1 MVDFNIRDALQRRF
15 NRQNINQAKINVQSS
30 AVNPDASGNNSTQN
44 LVKQVHSNI
53 INNIQQ
59 QMITPQ
65 TVRMNHLASVD
76 RSTYI
81 KNLLNLP
88 DNITDLL
95 ITFGNDKTEAQM
107 KEALKQNQQVLNNLN
122 NIIQQNQQR
131 LNLQEALQ
139 NQRSNFQQNQQNQ
152 IQQGQQNQGQNQNNN
167 IQQPNQ
173 PNQNVNNQPQV
184 QPPYVPPSDKNNN
197 SGDKVQQNQQQN
209 NQNQNGKQE
218 QNDIK
223 QPQQNRP
230 QQPSEAFDKTMQ
242 EQIKNNNNQ
251 NPPQQVGNNKPQGE
265 LNKPAQNPQ
274 QGQQGQIGKPNQ
286 NPQQPNLPNNNRPNV
301 PNQPTPPQPSVPN
314 RPNVPNRPMPPQPSV
329 PNRPNVPN
337 QPMPPQPSV
346 PNRPNVPNQPMPPQP
361 SVPNRPNVP
370 NQPMPPQPSVP
381 NRPNVPNQP
390 MPPQPSVPNRPNVPN
405 QPTPP
410 QPSVPNRPNVPNQP
424 MPPQPSVPNRPNV
437 PNQPMP
443 PQPSVPNRP
452 NVPNQPTP
460 PQPSVP
466 NRPNVPNQPMPP
478 QPNIPNISNRPS
490 HKPDGVTGGAANIND
505 SVINEP
511 EFSNPTPRPTPAHV
525 NHRLHSQLIND
536 ARFEHMSNLRDSVRN
551 HIRRPIELRPQAPTE
566 QLQEEVSQELK
577 QLQAQETAQ
586 IAQKQVAAKVLPS
599 KVNLSVLN
607 SQIQQHSKQALNNL
621 VLEMSTATRQG
632 ITDTR
637 PIQDTISLI
646 NSSISA
652 SSQDDTALAIKNL
665 MLLYLPWLPLE
676 EGVGFKLDVTTKKAE
691 PPKEDDTSIS
701 IMITTKNYG
710 NIGAE
715 INLLTTNSVD
725 IFITCDKTFPKEEL
739 LKRLNRDSKEHSMTA
754 SIGVEEIS
762 QQNSLEPDVQK
773 AKVNLSNV
781 TTINPYLL
789 LMSHS
794 FIRHAIEIDINTT
807 MYGQPVES

>member
-139 NQRSNFQQNQQNQ
+139 NQRNNFQQNQQNQ

-301 PNQPTPPQPSVPN
+301 SNQPTPPQPSVPNRPNVSNQPTPPQPSVPN
-314 RPNVPNRPMPPQPSV
+314 RPNVPNQLTPPQPSVPNRPNVSNQPTPPQSSV

-337 QPMPPQPSV
+337 QPMS
-346 PNRPNVPNQPMPPQP
+346 
-361 SVPNRPNVP
+361 
-370 NQPMPPQPSVP
+370 
-381 NRPNVPNQP
+381 
-390 MPPQPSVPNRPNVPN
+390 PQPSVPNRPNVPN

-410 QPSVPNRPNVPNQP
+410 QPSVPNRPNV
-424 MPPQPSVPNRPNV
+424 S
-437 PNQPMP
+437 
-443 PQPSVPNRP
+443 
-452 NVPNQPTP
+452 NQPTP

-466 NRPNVPNQPMPP
+466 NRPNVPNRPFPP

-599 KVNLSVLN
+599 RVNLSVLN

-739 LKRLNRDSKEHSMTA
+739 LKRLNHDSKEHSMTA

-807 MYGQPVES
+807 MYGQPVKS

>member
-30 AVNPDASGNNSTQN
+30 AVNPDASGNSSTQN

-53 INNIQQ
+53 INNLQQ
-59 QMITPQ
+59 QMIMPQ

-81 KNLLNLP
+81 KNLLKLP

-95 ITFGNDKTEAQM
+95 ITFGNDKSEAEM

-122 NIIQQNQQR
+122 NTIQQNQNR
-131 LNLQEALQ
+131 LNMQEALL
-139 NQRSNFQQNQQNQ
+139 NQRNNIQQNQQNQ

-197 SGDKVQQNQQQN
+197 SGDKVQQNPQQN

-223 QPQQNRP
+223 QPQQNRLP
-230 QQPSEAFDKTMQ
+230 NNPNEAFDKTLQ
-242 EQIKNNNNQ
+242 EQIKNNNNNQ
-251 NPPQQVGNNKPQGE
+251 QQVGNNNNNKPQGE
-265 LNKPAQNPQ
+265 IGKPAQNPQ
-274 QGQQGQIGKPNQ
+274 TGQQGQIGKPNQ
-286 NPQQPNLPNNNRPNV
+286 NPQQPNLPNNGNNKPNV
-301 PNQPTPPQPSVPN
+301 PNQPTQPQPN
-314 RPNVPNRPMPPQPSV
+314 V

-337 QPMPPQPSV
+337 QPLPPQQPNV
-346 PNRPNVPNQPMPPQP
+346 PNRPNVPNQPLPPQQP
-361 SVPNRPNVP
+361 NIPNRPNVP
-370 NQPMPPQPSVP
+370 NQPLPPQQPNIP

-390 MPPQPSVPNRPNVPN
+390 LPPQ
-405 QPTPP
+405 
-410 QPSVPNRPNVPNQP
+410 
-424 MPPQPSVPNRPNV
+424 
-437 PNQPMP
+437 
-443 PQPSVPNRP
+443 
-452 NVPNQPTP
+452 
-460 PQPSVP
+460 
-466 NRPNVPNQPMPP
+466 
-478 QPNIPNISNRPS
+478 QPNIPNISHRPNHS

-505 SVINEP
+505 GIIQEP
-511 EFSNPTPRPTPAHV
+511 EIFNPSPRPTPANV
-525 NHRLHSQLIND
+525 NHRLHSQLMNN
-536 ARFEHMSNLRDSVRN
+536 ARFEPMANLRDSVRN
-551 HIRRPIELRPQAPTE
+551 HIRRPVELRPQAPTE
-566 QLQEEVSQELK
+566 QLQDEVSQELK
-577 QLQAQETAQ
+577 QLQAQEATQ

-599 KVNLSVLN
+599 RVNLSVLN

-739 LKRLNRDSKEHSMTA
+739 LKRLNHDSKEHSMTA

>member
-139 NQRSNFQQNQQNQ
+139 NQRNNFQQNQQNQ

-301 PNQPTPPQPSVPN
+301 SNQPTSPQPSVPNRPNVPNQPTPPQPSVPN
-314 RPNVPNRPMPPQPSV
+314 RPNVS
-329 PNRPNVPN
+329 N
-337 QPMPPQPSV
+337 QPT
-346 PNRPNVPNQPMPPQP
+346 
-361 SVPNRPNVP
+361 
-370 NQPMPPQPSVP
+370 PPQPSVP

-410 QPSVPNRPNVPNQP
+410 QPSVPNRPNVSNQP
-424 MPPQPSVPNRPNV
+424 TPPQPSVPNRPNV
-437 PNQPMP
+437 
-443 PQPSVPNRP
+443 S
-452 NVPNQPTP
+452 NQPTP

-466 NRPNVPNQPMPP
+466 NRPNVPNRPFPP

-599 KVNLSVLN
+599 RVNLSVLN

-739 LKRLNRDSKEHSMTA
+739 LKRLNHDSKEHSMTA

-807 MYGQPVES
+807 MYGQPVKS

>member
-30 AVNPDASGNNSTQN
+30 AVNPDASGNGSTQN

-53 INNIQQ
+53 INNLQQ
-59 QMITPQ
+59 QMIMPQ

-81 KNLLNLP
+81 KNLLKLP

-95 ITFGNDKTEAQM
+95 ITFGNDKSEAEM

-122 NIIQQNQQR
+122 NIIQQNQNR
-131 LNLQEALQ
+131 LNMQEALL
-139 NQRSNFQQNQQNQ
+139 NQRNNIQQNQQNQ

-197 SGDKVQQNQQQN
+197 SGDKVQQNPQQN
-209 NQNQNGKQE
+209 NQNQNGKQD

-223 QPQQNRP
+223 QPPQNRLP
-230 QQPSEAFDKTMQ
+230 NNPNEAFDKTLQ
-242 EQIKNNNNQ
+242 DQIKNNNNNNNNQ
-251 NPPQQVGNNKPQGE
+251 QQVGNNNNNKPQGE
-265 LNKPAQNPQ
+265 IGKPNQNPQ
-274 QGQQGQIGKPNQ
+274 TGQQGQIGKPNQ
-286 NPQQPNLPNNNRPNV
+286 NPQQPNLSNNGNNKPNVPNQPTQPQPNVPNRPNV
-301 PNQPTPPQPSVPN
+301 PNQPLPPQQPNIPN
-314 RPNVPNRPMPPQPSV
+314 RPNVPNQPLPPQQPNIPNRPNVPNQPLPPQQPNIPNRPNVPNQPLPPQQPNIPNRPNVPNQPMPPQQPNV

-337 QPMPPQPSV
+337 QPMPPQQ
-346 PNRPNVPNQPMPPQP
+346 PNI
-361 SVPNRPNVP
+361 
-370 NQPMPPQPSVP
+370 
-381 NRPNVPNQP
+381 
-390 MPPQPSVPNRPNVPN
+390 PNRPNVPN
-405 QPTPP
+405 QPTQP
-410 QPSVPNRPNVPNQP
+410 QPNVPNGPNIPNRPNVPNQP
-424 MPPQPSVPNRPNV
+424 L
-437 PNQPMP
+437 
-443 PQPSVPNRP
+443 
-452 NVPNQPTP
+452 
-460 PQPSVP
+460 
-466 NRPNVPNQPMPP
+466 PP
-478 QPNIPNISNRPS
+478 QPNIPNISHRPNHS
-490 HKPDGVTGGAANIND
+490 HKPDGVTGGASNIND
-505 SVINEP
+505 SIIQEP
-511 EFSNPTPRPTPAHV
+511 ENFNPSPRPTPANV
-525 NHRLHSQLIND
+525 NHRLHSQLMNN
-536 ARFEHMSNLRDSVRN
+536 ARFEPMANLRDSVRN
-551 HIRRPIELRPQAPTE
+551 HIRRPVELRPQAPTE
-566 QLQEEVSQELK
+566 QLQDEVSQELK
-577 QLQAQETAQ
+577 QLQAQEATQ

-599 KVNLSVLN
+599 RVNLSVLN

-739 LKRLNRDSKEHSMTA
+739 LKRLNHDSKEHSMTA

>member
-139 NQRSNFQQNQQNQ
+139 NQRNNFQQNQQNQ

-361 SVPNRPNVP
+361 
-370 NQPMPPQPSVP
+370 
-381 NRPNVPNQP
+381 
-390 MPPQPSVPNRPNVPN
+390 
-405 QPTPP
+405 
-410 QPSVPNRPNVPNQP
+410 
-424 MPPQPSVPNRPNV
+424 
-437 PNQPMP
+437 
-443 PQPSVPNRP
+443 
-452 NVPNQPTP
+452 
-460 PQPSVP
+460 
-466 NRPNVPNQPMPP
+466 
-478 QPNIPNISNRPS
+478 NIPNISNRPS

-599 KVNLSVLN
+599 RVNLSVLN

>member
-139 NQRSNFQQNQQNQ
+139 NQRNNFQQNQQNQ

-173 PNQNVNNQPQV
+173 PNQNVNNQPQM

-274 QGQQGQIGKPNQ
+274 QGQHGQIGKPNQ

-301 PNQPTPPQPSVPN
+301 PDQPTPPQPSVPNRPNVPNQLTPPQPSVPNRPNVPNQPMLPQPSVPNRPNVSNQPTPPQPSVPN
-314 RPNVPNRPMPPQPSV
+314 RPNVPNQPTPPQPSM

-337 QPMPPQPSV
+337 QPT
-346 PNRPNVPNQPMPPQP
+346 
-361 SVPNRPNVP
+361 
-370 NQPMPPQPSVP
+370 
-381 NRPNVPNQP
+381 
-390 MPPQPSVPNRPNVPN
+390 PPQPSVPNRPNVPN

-424 MPPQPSVPNRPNV
+424 MPPQPSVPNN
-437 PNQPMP
+437 
-443 PQPSVPNRP
+443 PSVPNRP
-452 NVPNQPTP
+452 NVPN
-460 PQPSVP
+460 
-466 NRPNVPNQPMPP
+466 RPFPP

-505 SVINEP
+505 IVINEP

-566 QLQEEVSQELK
+566 RLQEEVSQELK

-599 KVNLSVLN
+599 RDNLSVLN

-637 PIQDTISLI
+637 PTQDTISLI

>member
-301 PNQPTPPQPSVPN
+301 PNQP
-314 RPNVPNRPMPPQPSV
+314 M
-329 PNRPNVPN
+329 
-337 QPMPPQPSV
+337 
-346 PNRPNVPNQPMPPQP
+346 
-361 SVPNRPNVP
+361 
-370 NQPMPPQPSVP
+370 
-381 NRPNVPNQP
+381 
-390 MPPQPSVPNRPNVPN
+390 
-405 QPTPP
+405 PP

>member
-139 NQRSNFQQNQQNQ
+139 NQRNNFQQNQQNQ

-405 QPTPP
+405 QP
-410 QPSVPNRPNVPNQP
+410 

-437 PNQPMP
+437 PNQPM
-443 PQPSVPNRP
+443 
-452 NVPNQPTP
+452 P

-599 KVNLSVLN
+599 RVNLSVLN

>member
-30 AVNPDASGNNSTQN
+30 AVNPDASGNGSTQN

-59 QMITPQ
+59 QMIMPQ
-65 TVRMNHLASVD
+65 NVRMNHLASVD
-76 RSTYI
+76 RSHYI
-81 KNLLNLP
+81 KNLLKLP

-95 ITFGNDKTEAQM
+95 ITFGNDKSEAEM
-107 KEALKQNQQVLNNLN
+107 KEALKQNQQVLDKLN
-122 NIIQQNQQR
+122 NAIQQNQNR
-131 LNLQEALQ
+131 LNMQEFIQ
-139 NQRSNFQQNQQNQ
+139 NQRNNIRQNQQNQ
-152 IQQGQQNQGQNQNNN
+152 IQQGQQNQGQNQNN
-167 IQQPNQ
+167 IQQQPNQ

-184 QPPYVPPSDKNNN
+184 QPPYVAPNEKNNN

-218 QNDIK
+218 QSDIK
-223 QPQQNRP
+223 QPQQNRLP
-230 QQPSEAFDKTMQ
+230 NTPNDAFDKTMQ

-251 NPPQQVGNNKPQGE
+251 QGQIGKP
-265 LNKPAQNPQ
+265 NQNQQ

-286 NPQQPNLPNNNRPNV
+286 NPQQPNTPNRPNI
-301 PNQPTPPQPSVPN
+301 PNQPT
-314 RPNVPNRPMPPQPSV
+314 
-329 PNRPNVPN
+329 
-337 QPMPPQPSV
+337 
-346 PNRPNVPNQPMPPQP
+346 
-361 SVPNRPNVP
+361 
-370 NQPMPPQPSVP
+370 
-381 NRPNVPNQP
+381 
-390 MPPQPSVPNRPNVPN
+390 PPQPSVPNRPNVPN

-424 MPPQPSVPNRPNV
+424 TPPQSSVPNRPNI
-437 PNQPMP
+437 PNQPTP
-443 PQPSVPNRP
+443 PQPNVPNRPNIPNQPAPPQPNVPNRP

-466 NRPNVPNQPMPP
+466 NRPNIPNQPLQP
-478 QPNIPNISNRPS
+478 QPNIPNISHRPNHS
-490 HKPDGVTGGAANIND
+490 HKPNGVTGGAANIND
-505 SVINEP
+505 SVVHEP
-511 EFSNPTPRPTPAHV
+511 ENFNPTPRPTPANV
-525 NHRLHSQLIND
+525 NHRLHSQLMNN
-536 ARFEHMSNLRDSVRN
+536 ARFEPMANLRESVRN
-551 HIRRPIELRPQAPTE
+551 HIRRPVELRPQAQTE
-566 QLQEEVSQELK
+566 QLQEEVLEELK
-577 QLQAQETAQ
+577 QLQTQEVNQ
-586 IAQKQVAAKVLPS
+586 LAQKQVAARVLPS
-599 KVNLSVLN
+599 RINLSVLN

-632 ITDTR
+632 ITDTK

-652 SSQDDTALAIKNL
+652 SSQNDTALAIKNL

-676 EGVGFKLDVTTKKAE
+676 EGVGFKLDVETKKAE

-725 IFITCDKTFPKEEL
+725 IFITCDKSFPKEVL
-739 LKRLNRDSKEHSMTA
+739 LKRLNADSKEHSMTA
-754 SIGVEEIS
+754 SIGVEEVA
-762 QQNSLEPDVQK
+762 QQNSLEPEVQK

>member
-286 NPQQPNLPNNNRPNV
+286 NPQQPNLPNN
-301 PNQPTPPQPSVPN
+301 
-314 RPNVPNRPMPPQPSV
+314 
-329 PNRPNVPN
+329 
-337 QPMPPQPSV
+337 
-346 PNRPNVPNQPMPPQP
+346 
-361 SVPNRPNVP
+361 
-370 NQPMPPQPSVP
+370 
-381 NRPNVPNQP
+381 
-390 MPPQPSVPNRPNVPN
+390 
-405 QPTPP
+405 
-410 QPSVPNRPNVPNQP
+410 
-424 MPPQPSVPNRPNV
+424 
-437 PNQPMP
+437 
-443 PQPSVPNRP
+443 NRP

>member
-139 NQRSNFQQNQQNQ
+139 NQRNNFQQNQQNQ

-301 PNQPTPPQPSVPN
+301 PNQP
-314 RPNVPNRPMPPQPSV
+314 
-329 PNRPNVPN
+329 
-337 QPMPPQPSV
+337 
-346 PNRPNVPNQPMPPQP
+346 
-361 SVPNRPNVP
+361 
-370 NQPMPPQPSVP
+370 
-381 NRPNVPNQP
+381 
-390 MPPQPSVPNRPNVPN
+390 
-405 QPTPP
+405 
-410 QPSVPNRPNVPNQP
+410 
-424 MPPQPSVPNRPNV
+424 
-437 PNQPMP
+437 
-443 PQPSVPNRP
+443 
-452 NVPNQPTP
+452 
-460 PQPSVP
+460 
-466 NRPNVPNQPMPP
+466 MPP

-599 KVNLSVLN
+599 RVNLSVLN

>member
-139 NQRSNFQQNQQNQ
+139 NQRNNFQQNQQNQ

-167 IQQPNQ
+167 IQQPNL

-251 NPPQQVGNNKPQGE
+251 NPPQQVGNNKPKGE

-301 PNQPTPPQPSVPN
+301 PNQP
-314 RPNVPNRPMPPQPSV
+314 M
-329 PNRPNVPN
+329 
-337 QPMPPQPSV
+337 
-346 PNRPNVPNQPMPPQP
+346 
-361 SVPNRPNVP
+361 
-370 NQPMPPQPSVP
+370 
-381 NRPNVPNQP
+381 
-390 MPPQPSVPNRPNVPN
+390 
-405 QPTPP
+405 
-410 QPSVPNRPNVPNQP
+410 
-424 MPPQPSVPNRPNV
+424 
-437 PNQPMP
+437 
-443 PQPSVPNRP
+443 
-452 NVPNQPTP
+452 P

-599 KVNLSVLN
+599 RVNLSVLN

>member
-139 NQRSNFQQNQQNQ
+139 NQRNNFQQNQQNQ

-167 IQQPNQ
+167 IQQPNL

-251 NPPQQVGNNKPQGE
+251 NPPQQVGNNKPKGE

-286 NPQQPNLPNNNRPNV
+286 NPQQPNLPNN
-301 PNQPTPPQPSVPN
+301 
-314 RPNVPNRPMPPQPSV
+314 
-329 PNRPNVPN
+329 NRPNVPN

-370 NQPMPPQPSVP
+370 NQPM
-381 NRPNVPNQP
+381 
-390 MPPQPSVPNRPNVPN
+390 
-405 QPTPP
+405 
-410 QPSVPNRPNVPNQP
+410 
-424 MPPQPSVPNRPNV
+424 
-437 PNQPMP
+437 
-443 PQPSVPNRP
+443 
-452 NVPNQPTP
+452 P

-599 KVNLSVLN
+599 RVNLSVLN